1 MLPRKSKVILK
12 KLLKMYKL
20 NSYNEAIQYKNI
32 KENIKLSNNEITNSL
47 FVLNDEELIKAH
59 CADDGIVMIQ
69 IYPKATYYF
78 EISRK
83 KLLNNIFHSFITPI
97 IVSTI
102 VSIITV
108 FIIK

>member
-78 EISRK
+78 EIRRK